1 VTAGR
6 WRRLRAVRAG
16 DWRLFAE
23 AWWTLLWLQPASRFF
38 PFAFLERLVTSRGR
52 LGQTHPGTPTQAERV
67 GLAVARAER
76 YQPWRVLCLGR
87 SLTLQLLLDRRGIAS
102 DLRFGVRKDG
112 TALRAHSWVEHEGRP
127 LAESPATLGAYQ
139 PLERAP

>member
-1 VTAGR
+1 MTAGR
-6 WRRLRAVRAG
+6 WRRLRALRLG

-23 AWWTLLWLQPASRFF
+23 AWWTLLWLQPASRYF

-52 LGQTHPGTPTQAERV
+52 LGHTRPGASTQADRV
-67 GLAVARAER
+67 GVAVVRAER
-76 YQPWRVLCLGR
+76 YQPWRVRCLGR

-102 DLRFGVRKDG
+102 ALRFGVRKEG
-112 TALRAHSWVEHEGRP
+112 TALQAHAWVEHEGRP
-127 LAESPATLGAYQ
+127 LAESPATLGAYE